1 MIAGSSR
8 RPLAWLRGAAVV
20 LVMFFFMFPILWLLL
35 TSFKTPLDVF
45 AIPPKLIFRP
55 TTENY
60 TQVFLLNN
68 FFLFYRNTIVIA
80 VCSTALSMILGT
92 LGAYALSR
100 YAFKGKNMVAGW
112 ILGSRFAPPIAII
125 LPIFIIVKNV
135 HLLDTYYPLILL
147 YMLSNL
153 SFVVWMMRSFF
164 DDVPLEIDE
173 AARVDGAS
181 TAGVLWRVVLPLARG
196 GLATTT
202 IFCIILCW
210 NEFLW
215 ALLLTY
221 ANATTL
227 PVTMNAFIMESGI
240 AWGQMA
246 AASALVTL
254 PLLIFAMLIQKQF
267 IRGLTFGAI
276 K

>member
-1 MIAGSSR
+1 MMQSKALGFLS
-8 RPLAWLRGAAVV
+8 WLRGAIVA
-20 LVMFFFMFPILWLLL
+20 LVMVFFMFPIVWLFM

-45 AIPPKLIFRP
+45 AIPPKIVFSP
-55 TTENY
+55 TVENY
-60 TQVFLLNN
+60 IEVFRLHN
-68 FFLFYRNTIVIA
+68 FFSYYKNTVIIA
-80 VCSTALSMILGT
+80 VCSTTLSMVLGT

-100 YAFKGKNMVAGW
+100 FNFKGKGMVAGW
-112 ILGSRFAPPIAII
+112 ILGSRFAPPIAIV
-125 LPIFIIVKNV
+125 LPIFIIVKNLR
-135 HLLDTYYPLILL
+135 LLDTYYPLILL
-147 YMLSNL
+147 YMFSNL
-153 SFVVWMMRSFF
+153 AFVVWMMRSFF
-164 DDVPLEIDE
+164 DDVPVEIDE
-173 AARVDGAS
+173 AARVDGCS
-181 TAGVLWRVVLPLARG
+181 MMGILWRVVLPLARG

-221 ANATTL
+221 GNATTL
-227 PVTMNAFIMESGI
+227 PVTMNSFIMESGI

-246 AASALVTL
+246 AASALVTV
-254 PLLIFAMLIQKQF
+254 PLLIFAVLIQKQF